1 MDVIFDLELLAK
13 QVGDPGTGP
22 EIRWI
27 ARSLCAPQQLALQ
40 LPLAPD
46 IEARRPSG
54 SRLGLDRALPRF
66 EETGLPSAHGTEV
79 DLQLSGNIDRLEPL
93 FKQADGV
100 QAAIFELGWAAEW
113 SHAQRIGHYLG
124 VYQ

>member
-1 MDVIFDLELLAK
+1 MDVVFNPELLAK
-13 QVGDPGTGP
+13 QIGDPGTGP
-22 EIRWI
+22 EIRRI
-27 ARSLCAPQQLALQ
+27 SRSLCAPQKLALQ
-40 LPLAPD
+40 LPLASG

-54 SRLGLDRALPRF
+54 SRLGLDRAFSRF
-66 EETGLPSAHGTEV
+66 EEAGLPPAHGAAV

-93 FKQADGV
+93 FKKADGMK
-100 QAAIFELGWAAEW
+100 AAIFELRWAAKW